1 MKFRYIS
8 TLIVALMIMETG
20 CTVKRP
26 TIAHTHI
33 GHALTGWIDTPDKEG
48 LFIVAE
54 KKARQAME
62 SAKLGTSEPIDMARI
77 KQHLKQ
83 VIAAT
88 NPPQPSDGSG
98 VSYGVKQ
105 ALSGAIGHLTYA
117 ATSDDATSNVRQF
130 VSKFES
136 DAGAVLDRC
145 DLITTLSTD
154 IVNSRSMEESKLL
167 AAEVYKLTQANLFG
181 GDANADGKV
190 GGNPGEFGLKQLR
203 QEIEAMLDREKPPYT
218 AVNQWYLFNLI
229 RLPDGRWI
237 FRNKFGDKNDA
248 YAGGGGGGGY

>member
-1 MKFRYIS
+1 
-8 TLIVALMIMETG
+8 MIMETG
-20 CTVKRP
+20 CALKRP

-62 SAKLGTSEPIDMARI
+62 SAKQGTSEPIDMARI
-77 KQHLKQ
+77 KQHLKE

-88 NPPQPSDGSG
+88 NPPQPSDGG
-98 VSYGVKQ
+98 PVNYGVKQ

-117 ATSDDATSNVRQF
+117 ATSADATSNVRQF
-130 VSKFES
+130 ASKFES

-154 IVNSRSMEESKLL
+154 VINSRSMEEGKLL
-167 AAEVYKLTQANLFG
+167 ADEVYKLTQANLFG
-181 GDANADGKV
+181 GDANADGKA
-190 GGNPGEFGLKQLR
+190 GGNPAEFGLKQLR
-203 QEIEAMLDREKPPYT
+203 QEIEAMLAREKPPYT

-229 RLPDGRWI
+229 HLPDGRWI
-237 FRNKFGDKNDA
+237 FRDQFEDKTDP
-248 YAGGGGGGGY
+248 YSVGGGGGY

>member
-1 MKFRYIS
+1 MKFRFIS
-8 TLIVALMIMETG
+8 ALIVALMIMETG
-20 CTVKRP
+20 CALKRP

-33 GHALTGWIDTPDKEG
+33 GHALAGWIDTPDKEG

-62 SAKLGTSEPIDMARI
+62 SAKLGTSEPIDMGRI
-77 KQHLKQ
+77 KQHFKE

-88 NPPQPSDGSG
+88 NPPQPSDGG
-98 VSYGVKQ
+98 AVSYGVKQ

-117 ATSDDATSNVRQF
+117 AASDDATPNVRQF
-130 VSKFES
+130 ASKFES

-154 IVNSRSMEESKLL
+154 VINSRSMEEGKLL
-167 AAEVYKLTQANLFG
+167 ADEVYKLTQANLFG

-190 GGNPGEFGLKQLR
+190 GGNPAEFGLKQLR
-203 QEIEAMLDREKPPYT
+203 QEIEAMLAREKPPYT

-229 RLPDGRWI
+229 HLPDGRWI
-237 FRNKFGDKNDA
+237 FRNDFGDKTDS
-248 YAGGGGGGGY
+248 YTRGGGGGY